1 MSEGG
6 GSGLG
11 QWFAKA
17 FVEAGAKGRRQDALE
32 STVAAL
38 NTTRP
43 GSAKYLVADNT
54 REEDMLKLVK
64 FVTDHEDK
72 VDVLINNAGTAMFD
86 VSSQKTDATAGM
98 ASKGPFPVIK
108 SDGPTGWENQFRD
121 VRLGTIHSN

>member
-1 MSEGG
+1 MFTADLLQDRVVVITGG

-17 FVEAGAKGRRQDALE
+17 FVEAGAKVYISGRRQVALE

-72 VDVLINNAGTAMFD
+72 VDVLINNAGMPLLLDTSELPQVTRYICD
-86 VSSQKTDATAGM
+86 EQKAEGL
-98 ASKGPFPVIK
+98 V
-108 SDGPTGWENQFRD
+108 EE
-121 VRLGTIHSN
+121 